1 MGRAEA
7 ERRGDGK
14 RDDDSGMFRAE
25 FEMPT
30 AASTRVK
37 PLAWAGP
44 TSVSPTLI
52 RDDVAGAKKHG
63 VTEARRMPSSWVRDR
78 LFVEECIE
86 RAFGHRPFQ
95 GPSDK
100 SVFPCGRWKR
110 PVVSLAITDAFQRR
124 VVVRAQSNRRSNL
137 PCGKLRFR

>member
-1 MGRAEA
+1 MTAVECAFDKTAPDSRRRFRRRKNARIRPTKLAAFCNPAFYRHVARAKESMGRAEA

-30 AASTRVK
+30 AVSTRVN

-63 VTEARRMPSSWVRDR
+63 VTEARRMPSSWVRP
-78 LFVEECIE
+78 
-86 RAFGHRPFQ
+86 A
-95 GPSDK
+95 
-100 SVFPCGRWKR
+100 
-110 PVVSLAITDAFQRR
+110 
-124 VVVRAQSNRRSNL
+124 
-137 PCGKLRFR
+137 LR